1 MYSIVQ
7 NERHEKVLYIFLRDI
22 ELLYFTE
29 HDPQEP
35 KICTKMRYANFNHQN
50 KKETRQI
57 GTTHN

>member
-7 NERHEKVLYIFLRDI
+7 NERHKKVLYIFLGDI

-35 KICTKMRYANFNHQN
+35 KICTKMRYANFNHQSQGKIR
-50 KKETRQI
+50 KKQ
-57 GTTHN
+57 GK